1 MRGVAQMRVLPV
13 LLAVL
18 SAAAFGAGKKIEG
31 LVFDPTPGS
40 GQSVSGGPC
49 VAPFSLSQ
57 EPDQFFQNIKE
68 NTVNGS
74 VRFERDGN
82 IVKTFPDELILS
94 FAYLPTHALGSCTA
108 VVAQFDPE
116 KIKFKAVWRN
126 GTEISPADGTFV
138 LSEHQAPGV
147 WCEQKCGGLW
157 VYELRIE
164 SAGVPLTDQLEVTVE
179 AGNGSRI
186 AQFTGKLEVAGAPQI
201 IDRSRLNL
209 DPLARTRSVAK
220 P

>member
-1 MRGVAQMRVLPV
+1 MRRVAQRCVLPV

-18 SAAAFGAGKKIEG
+18 SAGAFAAEKKIEG

-40 GQSVSGGPC
+40 VPSISGRPC
-49 VAPFSLSQ
+49 VAPFLLSQ

-68 NTVNGS
+68 NTINGS

-82 IVKTFPDELILS
+82 ILKTFPDELILS
-94 FAYLPTHALGSCTA
+94 FAYSPTHALGSCTA
-108 VVAQFDPE
+108 IVPQFDPQ

-126 GTEISPADGTFV
+126 GAQISAADGTFV

-179 AGNGSRI
+179 AGNGSVI

-201 IDRSRLNL
+201 IDKSGLNL
-209 DPLARTRSVAK
+209 DPLARTRNEAK

>member
-1 MRGVAQMRVLPV
+1 MGSVAQRCVLPV

-18 SAAAFGAGKKIEG
+18 SAGFGAEKKIEG

-40 GQSVSGGPC
+40 VPSVSGRPC
-49 VAPFSLSQ
+49 VSPFLLSQ

-82 IVKTFPDELILS
+82 ILKTFPDELILS
-94 FAYLPTHALGSCTA
+94 FAYSRTQALGSCTA
-108 VVAQFDPE
+108 VVPQFDPE

-126 GTEISPADGTFV
+126 GAQISAADGKFV
-138 LSEHQAPGV
+138 LSEHQPSGV

-186 AQFTGKLEVAGAPQI
+186 AQFTGKLEELGAPQI

-209 DPLARTRSVAK
+209 DPVARTRNVAK